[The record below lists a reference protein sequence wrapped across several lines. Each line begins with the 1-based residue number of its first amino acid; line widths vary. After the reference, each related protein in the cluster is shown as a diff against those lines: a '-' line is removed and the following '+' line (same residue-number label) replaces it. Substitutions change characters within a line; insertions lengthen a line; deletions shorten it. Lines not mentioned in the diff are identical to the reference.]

1 MCNVCRFLNNLW
13 RLNLRLRP
21 VHRDRLNHVSRH
33 GGEGRR
39 QEGGRAG
46 TNCDKLVEVEDSV
59 KCKRGPLSPSLALV
73 IGVGD
78 KKKRVVTI
86 IFCKYQTKH
95 PPQTKKKNREEKIKN
110 ENILVRQG
118 GNSHGYP
125 NHHRGRR

>member
-1 MCNVCRFLNNLW
+1 MCNVCRFLNNLC

-21 VHRDRLNHVSRH
+21 VHWDRLNHVSRH

-95 PPQTKKKNREEKIKN
+95 PAPAKEEEKQTERKK
-110 ENILVRQG
+110 
-118 GNSHGYP
+118 
-125 NHHRGRR
+125 